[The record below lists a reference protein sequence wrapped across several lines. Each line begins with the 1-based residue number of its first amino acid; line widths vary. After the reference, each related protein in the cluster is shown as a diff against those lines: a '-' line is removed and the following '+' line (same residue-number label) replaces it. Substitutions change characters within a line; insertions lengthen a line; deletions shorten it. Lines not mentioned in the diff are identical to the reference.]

1 MSRVLKMGLMV
12 VAVLAMVVT
21 SVNGAGFF
29 DGFEAYDV
37 GSSLQDQGGWKGW
50 DNNPAGAADVS
61 DAVAYA
67 GTKSVEIAGAA
78 DLVHEFDVT
87 GGQWTVSTM
96 QYIPGNA
103 PGTTY
108 YILMDEYNDLVGPY
122 AWAKQLQFNLADNT
136 VRTVNDA
143 IENVSLVRDAWVEIR
158 VEADLDSNLA
168 DVYYNDTLLSS
179 AAWGANPS
187 IAAIDLFANGA
198 TAVYYDNVAVRVPEP
213 ATLTLLVMAALGLL
227 VVARRR

>member
-21 SVNGAGFF
+21 SANAGGFF
-29 DGFEAYDV
+29 DGFEAYV
-37 GSSLQDQGGWKGW
+37 AGSSLQDQGGWKGW
-50 DNNPAGAADVS
+50 DNNPAGAAPVS
-61 DAVAYA
+61 DTVAYA

-78 DLVHEFDVT
+78 DLVHEFDAT
-87 GGQWTVSTM
+87 GGQWTVSSM

-103 PGTTY
+103 TGETY
-108 YILMDEYNDLVGPY
+108 YILMDEYNDGGPND
-122 AWAKQLQFNLADNT
+122 WAKQLQFNLDDNT

-187 IAAIDLFANGA
+187 IAAIDLFANNA
-198 TAVYYDNVAVRVPEP
+198 AAVYYDNVAVRVPEP